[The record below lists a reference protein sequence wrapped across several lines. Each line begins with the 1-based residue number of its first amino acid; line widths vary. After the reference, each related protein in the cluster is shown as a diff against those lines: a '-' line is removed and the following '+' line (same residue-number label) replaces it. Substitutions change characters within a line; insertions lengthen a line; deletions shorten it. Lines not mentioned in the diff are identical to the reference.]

1 LSYSGQ
7 PAAVVEAFGNTWL
20 EAYGMDVDANV
31 TDVIGTFGVGL

>member
-1 LSYSGQ
+1 V
-7 PAAVVEAFGNTWL
+7 AEAFGDAWL